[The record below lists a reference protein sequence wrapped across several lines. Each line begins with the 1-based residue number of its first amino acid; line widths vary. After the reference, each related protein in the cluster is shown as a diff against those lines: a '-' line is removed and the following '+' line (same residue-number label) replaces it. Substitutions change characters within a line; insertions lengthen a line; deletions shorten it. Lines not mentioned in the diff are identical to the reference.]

1 RPTEGLIFL
10 PVIIPEIVLG
20 FATAALFGAIGF
32 AVGLSTIIA
41 AHVAFSIS
49 YVVFIV
55 RARLVN
61 LDPALEEAALDLGAT
76 RWQTFLRIT
85 LPLILPAVI
94 SAALLVFTLS
104 LDDYVITSCVAG
116 PGSAT
121 LPLKIYSMVKTGVT
135 PEINAI
141 STVLLAVTMLLVLVS
156 ERMSSGRQSRWTLGA
171 AACGAALLI
180 VFALGGQSHKA
191 RGGELNVFIWSNY
204 LPDSV
209 IAEFQRRY
217 DAKLNIELYDSNE
230 ALLAKLQ
237 SGGASYDLIVPS
249 DYMVTVLR
257 EQGLLLEL
265 NRDVLTNFSNI
276 DPQFAGLPYDA
287 ANQFSIPY
295 MWGTTGIAYLKDK
308 VTEPVDSWAA
318 LWDPRY
324 KDRI

>member
-76 RWQTFLRIT
+76 RWETFRRVT

-104 LDDYVITSCVAG
+104 LDDYVITSFVAG
-116 PGSAT
+116 PGAAT

-141 STVLLAVTMLLVLVS
+141 STGLLLVTVMLVFVS
-156 ERMSSGRQSRWTLGA
+156 DRLTRGRPSRWTLAAGA
-171 AACGAALLI
+171 LPAALL
-180 VFALGGQSHKA
+180 L
-191 RGGELNVFIWSNY
+191 
-204 LPDSV
+204 
-209 IAEFQRRY
+209 
-217 DAKLNIELYDSNE
+217 
-230 ALLAKLQ
+230 
-237 SGGASYDLIVPS
+237 
-249 DYMVTVLR
+249 
-257 EQGLLLEL
+257 
-265 NRDVLTNFSNI
+265 
-276 DPQFAGLPYDA
+276 
-287 ANQFSIPY
+287 
-295 MWGTTGIAYLKDK
+295 
-308 VTEPVDSWAA
+308 
-318 LWDPRY
+318 
-324 KDRI
+324 

>member
-32 AVGLSTIIA
+32 AFGLSTIIA

-116 PGSAT
+116 PGTAT

-141 STVLLAVTMLLVLVS
+141 STVLLAVTILLVVISDRLAT
-156 ERMSSGRQSRWTLGA
+156 GRKTRWTMASGA
-171 AACGAALLI
+171 IAALLLV
-180 VFALGGQSHKA
+180 VFALGGQGHHA
-191 RGGELNVFIWSNY
+191 RGGELNI
-204 LPDSV
+204 
-209 IAEFQRRY
+209 
-217 DAKLNIELYDSNE
+217 
-230 ALLAKLQ
+230 
-237 SGGASYDLIVPS
+237 
-249 DYMVTVLR
+249 
-257 EQGLLLEL
+257 
-265 NRDVLTNFSNI
+265 
-276 DPQFAGLPYDA
+276 
-287 ANQFSIPY
+287 
-295 MWGTTGIAYLKDK
+295 
-308 VTEPVDSWAA
+308 
-318 LWDPRY
+318 
-324 KDRI
+324 

>member
-76 RWQTFLRIT
+76 RWETFRRVT

-94 SAALLVFTLS
+94 SAALLVFTIS
-104 LDDYVITSCVAG
+104 LDDYVITSFVAG

-141 STVLLAVTMLLVLVS
+141 STVLLVVTVLLVLVS
-156 ERMSSGRQSRWTLGA
+156 DRLTSGRPSRWSMSVGA
-171 AACGAALLI
+171 L
-180 VFALGGQSHKA
+180 
-191 RGGELNVFIWSNY
+191 
-204 LPDSV
+204 
-209 IAEFQRRY
+209 
-217 DAKLNIELYDSNE
+217 
-230 ALLAKLQ
+230 
-237 SGGASYDLIVPS
+237 
-249 DYMVTVLR
+249 
-257 EQGLLLEL
+257 
-265 NRDVLTNFSNI
+265 
-276 DPQFAGLPYDA
+276 
-287 ANQFSIPY
+287 
-295 MWGTTGIAYLKDK
+295 
-308 VTEPVDSWAA
+308 
-318 LWDPRY
+318 
-324 KDRI
+324 